1 MDLLKELEP
10 YNRDLD
16 LFKQGHGVTKHARD
30 SVELRDIWRRLQI
43 KEAKTIY
50 GRADAAPIEC
60 KSCSPTMMKALVN
73 WREIYKRKDTTYFKG
88 VPEYKLEHEEDTD
101 ISLALVDVNEYHAE
115 PFIVFGKD
123 KDIEAEVDTDISLAE
138 KVEIVDEVLA
148 NRKHTNEWIEA
159 NPEDKEFR
167 IDSLKWGA
175 FKTYCK
181 EQGLSVKGK
190 TKKELLKELGI

>member
-16 LFKQGHGVTKHARD
+16 LFNQGHGVTKHARD

-60 KSCSPTMMKALVN
+60 KSCNPTMMKALVN

-88 VPEYKLEHEEDTD
+88 VPQEVENGFDSMVEPDTLSTEVEDD
-101 ISLALVDVNEYHAE
+101 IPDYVQ
-115 PFIVFGKD
+115 P
-123 KDIEAEVDTDISLAE
+123 
-138 KVEIVDEVLA
+138 
-148 NRKHTNEWIEA
+148 
-159 NPEDKEFR
+159 PETVY
-167 IDSLKWGA
+167 SMKWGE

>member
-50 GRADAAPIEC
+50 RRADAQPIEC
-60 KSCSPTMMKALVN
+60 KSCNPTMMKALVN
-73 WREIYKRKDTTYFKG
+73 WREIYKRKETTYFKG
-88 VPEYKLEHEEDTD
+88 VPQEVEAEEDTD
-101 ISLALVDVNEYHAE
+101 IEILPTH
-115 PFIVFGKD
+115 P
-123 KDIEAEVDTDISLAE
+123 TD
-138 KVEIVDEVLA
+138 
-148 NRKHTNEWIEA
+148 
-159 NPEDKEFR
+159 FM
-167 IDSLKWGA
+167 KWGE

-181 EQGLSVKGK
+181 DMGLKVHGK
-190 TKKELLKELGI
+190 KRAELMKELDL